1 MLIVLP
7 SSVPINPGFI
17 FFISEVF
24 VIQCGVVFVRLLNGT
39 DSAENGE
46 FI

>member
-7 SSVPINPGFI
+7 SSVPIIPGFI
-17 FFISEVF
+17 FISEVF
-24 VIQCGVVFVRLLNGT
+24 VIQCGVVFVKLLNGT